1 MLQDTIKENE
11 NVQVNSKEMEALK
24 EHFPQCFDASGN
36 FDIAIFEELVK
47 TKDISIK
54 KEGYALNFLGKS
66 YARYLS
72 NLESETVIV
81 PDENNKDNPSE
92 NIYIVGDN
100 LDALQHLKH
109 SYAGAI
115 KCIYIDPPY
124 NTGSDGFV
132 YNDKFEFS
140 TKDLAEKIGIEED
153 EAERVLNMQGKS
165 THSAWLTFM
174 YPRLEL
180 AYELLSDTGLIFI
193 SIDDNELVNCKALC
207 DNIFGENN
215 YINTISVF
223 SKVSAGASGGGEDK
237 RLKKNIEY
245 LLMYAKN
252 AGSLG
257 AIPSIYKRTLFS
269 DYLKEMKVENKSFKY
284 TNVLYKIGEKSH
296 YTTIK
301 DGSGENIEIY
311 KVSNYEIKTVK
322 QISKEEGIPE
332 REVYIKYYD
341 KIMTTTNAQTS
352 IRDRVWNATDSE
364 NNMYMAVYK
373 PISGKDKG
381 KEKELIFIGKQKV
394 LVIWFKDTAE
404 IIGNE
409 IYKKEKIGTYWDG
422 FSWINVTKEGNVR
435 FDDGKKPIALI
446 QQILKLIA
454 SDEDITIVDFF
465 SGSGTTAHAV
475 MQENIEDAGNRK
487 FIMVQLPERIV
498 PNTKEKKEYLEY
510 LKQENIKPIIS
521 EIGQERIRRAARKIR
536 QDEPEKSKDVD
547 LGFKTYYLKTPEKQT
562 LDKMESFN
570 PEFPMDRDDI
580 LAAFGKDSVLATWEI
595 KDGYGFNTPIK
606 EIDLKGYTAYLVN
619 DGIHGANL
627 YLLDEISEPSIME
640 LVRRLEANELVAD
653 KIIVYGYALSY
664 TASTSLRTNL
674 KTLKNRNPIE
684 VAIRY

>member
-1 MLQDTIKENE
+1 MLQDTIRDNE

-24 EHFPQCFDASGN
+24 ERFPQCFDKNGN
-36 FDIAIFEELVK
+36 FDMAIFEELVK

-72 NLESETVIV
+72 NLDSETVIV
-81 PDENNKDNPSE
+81 PDESNKDNLSE

-140 TKDLAEKIGIEED
+140 AKDLAEKIGIEED
-153 EAERVLNMQGKS
+153 EAERILNMQGKS

-180 AYELLSDTGLIFI
+180 AKELLADDGVIFI
-193 SIDDNELVNCKALC
+193 SIDDNEQANCKLLCDAVFGEGNFLTCITRATGTPTGGGFDGLVNEMDYIFVYSK
-207 DNIFGENN
+207 NIVQAVINGLEMNEDDATIYDQIDENGKR
-215 YINTISVF
+215 YLTRSLRRT
-223 SKVSAGASGGGEDK
+223 GGED
-237 RLKKNIEY
+237 RREDRPTMFYPLI
-245 LLMYAKN
+245 A
-252 AGSLG
+252 
-257 AIPSIYKRTLFS
+257 P
-269 DYLKEMKVENKSFKY
+269 
-284 TNVLYKIGEKSH
+284 
-296 YTTIK
+296 
-301 DGSGENIEIY
+301 DGSEIY
-311 KVSNYEIKTVK
+311 PYGPTGYESRWICAPETAQQLEDNNLIEWK
-322 QISKEEGIPE
+322 QVMRQG
-332 REVYIKYYD
+332 
-341 KIMTTTNAQTS
+341 QL
-352 IRDRVWNATDSE
+352 VWHPYQKFYLDNRTK
-364 NNMYMAVYK
+364 K
-373 PISGKDKG
+373 PGNIWKDIFVNDDISGY
-381 KEKELIFIGKQKV
+381 L
-394 LVIWFKDTAE
+394 
-404 IIGNE
+404 
-409 IYKKEKIGTYWDG
+409 WDD
-422 FSWINVTKEGNVR
+422 IEGNKKATR
-435 FDDGKKPIALI
+435 EIRSLFDDKKVFETAKPVDLI
-446 QQILKLIA
+446 KRIISIGSKDNDLIL
-454 SDEDITIVDFF
+454 DFF
-465 SGSGTTAHAV
+465 GGSSTTAHAILDINV
-475 MQENIEDAGNRK
+475 YKDGKRK
-487 FIMVQLPERIV
+487 YILVQLDEPVKQGSEA
-498 PNTKEKKEYLEY
+498 EKAGYKT
-510 LKQENIKPIIS
+510 ID
-521 EIGQERIRRAARKIR
+521 EIGRERIRRAAAKIR
-536 QDEPEKSKDVD
+536 ADEPEKSKDVD

-580 LAAFGKDSVLATWEI
+580 LTAFGKDTVLSTWAI

-606 EIDLKGYTAYLVN
+606 EIDLKGYTAYFIN

-674 KTLKNRNPIE
+674 KTLKNRNPID
-684 VAIRY
+684 VVIRY

>member
-1 MLQDTIKENE
+1 MLQDTIKYNE

-140 TKDLAEKIGIEED
+140 AKDLAEKIGIEED
-153 EAERVLNMQGKS
+153 EAERVLNLQGKS

-180 AYELLSDTGLIFI
+180 AKELLADDGAIFI
-193 SIDDNELVNCKALC
+193 SIDNNEQANCKKLC
-207 DNIFGENN
+207 DEIFGENN
-215 YINTISVF
+215 FIETIIWNKKTAAKGVPPVNMLVNVHEYILVYKGKGTFKFQGIERDTTGFKNPDNDPRGPWRESNIKSTTKSNDEAFTIIDPNT
-223 SKVSAGASGGGEDK
+223 G
-237 RLKKNIEY
+237 R
-245 LLMYAKN
+245 
-252 AGSLG
+252 
-257 AIPSIYKRTLFS
+257 
-269 DYLKEMKVENKSFKY
+269 KY
-284 TNVLYKIGEKSH
+284 TNTWAFSRESLNRMIAENRIIWKKVLPKQKEFLYEMTNETQAIKSAWGVFDPQS
-296 YTTIK
+296 TTVYLK
-301 DGSGENIEIY
+301 
-311 KVSNYEIKTVK
+311 KL
-322 QISKEEGIPE
+322 IPE
-332 REVYIKYYD
+332 VKFDNPKPLTLMDYLLTVASR
-341 KIMTTTNAQTS
+341 
-352 IRDRVWNATDSE
+352 RDD
-364 NNMYMAVYK
+364 
-373 PISGKDKG
+373 
-381 KEKELIFIGKQKV
+381 LV
-394 LVIWFKDTAE
+394 L
-404 IIGNE
+404 
-409 IYKKEKIGTYWDG
+409 
-422 FSWINVTKEGNVR
+422 
-435 FDDGKKPIALI
+435 
-446 QQILKLIA
+446 
-454 SDEDITIVDFF
+454 DFF
-465 SGSGTTAHAV
+465 SGSGTTAQAV
-475 MQENIEDAGNRK
+475 LQRNINDCGKRK
-487 FIMVQLPERIV
+487 FIMVQIDEPVKSETEEVFQGYDTIDKIGRERI
-498 PNTKEKKEYLEY
+498 KRSCEEMKK
-510 LKQENIKPIIS
+510 QTI
-521 EIGQERIRRAARKIR
+521 
-536 QDEPEKSKDVD
+536 PEGFSVD

-570 PEFPMDRDDI
+570 PEFPIDGDDI
-580 LAAFGKDSVLATWEI
+580 IAAFGKDTVLATWGI

-606 EIDLKGYTAYLVN
+606 EIDLKGYTAYLIN

-640 LVRRLEANELVAD
+640 LVRRLEANELIAD

-674 KTLKNRNPIE
+674 KTLKNRNPID
-684 VAIRY
+684 VVIRY

>member
-36 FDIAIFEELVK
+36 FDMAIFEELVK

-81 PDENNKDNPSE
+81 PDESNKDNPSE

-140 TKDLAEKIGIEED
+140 AKDLAEKIGIEED
-153 EAERVLNMQGKS
+153 EAERILNMQGKS

-180 AYELLSDTGLIFI
+180 AKELLSEDGLIFI
-193 SIDDNELVNCKALC
+193 SIDDNEQANCKLLCDAVFGEGNFLTCITRATGTPTGGGFDGLVNEM
-207 DNIFGENN
+207 DYVFVYSRNIAQAVINGLEMNEEDATIYDQIDENGKR
-215 YINTISVF
+215 YLSRSLRRT
-223 SKVSAGASGGGEDK
+223 GGED
-237 RLKKNIEY
+237 RREDRPTMFYPLI
-245 LLMYAKN
+245 A
-252 AGSLG
+252 
-257 AIPSIYKRTLFS
+257 P
-269 DYLKEMKVENKSFKY
+269 
-284 TNVLYKIGEKSH
+284 
-296 YTTIK
+296 
-301 DGSGENIEIY
+301 DGSEIY
-311 KVSNYEIKTVK
+311 PYGPTGYESRWICAPETAQQLADNNLIEWK
-322 QISKEEGIPE
+322 QVMRQG
-332 REVYIKYYD
+332 
-341 KIMTTTNAQTS
+341 QL
-352 IRDRVWNATDSE
+352 VWQPYQKFYLDNRTKKPGNIWKDSFI
-364 NNMYMAVYK
+364 NDD
-373 PISGKDKG
+373 ISGY
-381 KEKELIFIGKQKV
+381 L
-394 LVIWFKDTAE
+394 
-404 IIGNE
+404 
-409 IYKKEKIGTYWDG
+409 WDD
-422 FSWINVTKEGNVR
+422 IEGNKKATR
-435 FDDGKKPIALI
+435 EIRSLFDDIKVFETAKPVDLI
-446 QQILKLIA
+446 KRIISIGSKNNDLIL
-454 SDEDITIVDFF
+454 DFF
-465 SGSGTTAHAV
+465 GGSSTTAHAILDINV
-475 MQENIEDAGNRK
+475 YKDGKRK
-487 FIMVQLPERIV
+487 YILVQLDEPVKAGSEA
-498 PNTKEKKEYLEY
+498 EKAGYKT
-510 LKQENIKPIIS
+510 ID
-521 EIGQERIRRAARKIR
+521 EIGRERIRRAAAKIR
-536 QDEPEKSKDVD
+536 ADEPEKSKDVD
-547 LGFKTYYLKTPEKQT
+547 LGFKTYYLKTPEKHT

-570 PEFPMDRDDI
+570 PEFPIEGDDI
-580 LAAFGKDSVLATWEI
+580 IAAFGKDTVLATWGI

-606 EIDLKGYTAYLVN
+606 EIDLKRYTAYFIN

-640 LVRRLEANELVAD
+640 LVRKLESNELVAD

-674 KTLKNRNPIE
+674 KTLKNRNPID
-684 VAIRY
+684 VVIRY

>member
-1 MLQDTIKENE
+1 MMQDTIKDNE

-36 FDIAIFEELVK
+36 FDMAIFEELVK

-81 PDENNKDNPSE
+81 PDESNKDNPSE

-140 TKDLAEKIGIEED
+140 AKDLAEKIGIEED

-180 AYELLSDTGLIFI
+180 AKELLSEDSVIFI
-193 SIDDNELVNCKALC
+193 SIDDNEQANCKLLC
-207 DNIFGENN
+207 DAIFGEGNFLGCICRATGTTTGQDANKMGSSLDYCLSYIKTDKFILKGIPLNEEDEQRFNSEDERGKYSTLQLRKTGNADKREDRPNMFYSVEAPDGTPVYPFGPLGYLSRWRVSKSKYEQLVRDN
-215 YINTISVF
+215 YIKWIEKDIGTAFSVDGF
-223 SKVSAGASGGGEDK
+223 TQNRWVPYVKYYLDGREKQVSNLFTDIEGNKKAS
-237 RLKKNIEY
+237 L
-245 LLMYAKN
+245 
-252 AGSLG
+252 
-257 AIPSIYKRTLFS
+257 
-269 DYLKEMKVENKSFKY
+269 
-284 TNVLYKIGEKSH
+284 
-296 YTTIK
+296 TIK
-301 DGSGENIEIY
+301 QLFG
-311 KVSNYEIKTVK
+311 VK
-322 QISKEEGIPE
+322 GLFDTP
-332 REVYIKYYD
+332 
-341 KIMTTTNAQTS
+341 
-352 IRDRVWNATDSE
+352 
-364 NNMYMAVYK
+364 K
-373 PISGKDKG
+373 PIEFIKLLLNISCDKSS
-381 KEKELIFIGKQKV
+381 IV
-394 LVIWFKDTAE
+394 L
-404 IIGNE
+404 
-409 IYKKEKIGTYWDG
+409 
-422 FSWINVTKEGNVR
+422 
-435 FDDGKKPIALI
+435 
-446 QQILKLIA
+446 
-454 SDEDITIVDFF
+454 DFF
-465 SGSGTTAHAV
+465 SGSATTAHAV
-475 MQENIEDAGNRK
+475 MLNNVTDDEKIK
-487 FIMVQLPERIV
+487 YIMVQLNEPVKKGSEA
-498 PNTKEKKEYLEY
+498 EKAGYKT
-510 LKQENIKPIIS
+510 ID
-521 EIGQERIRRAARKIR
+521 EIGRERIRRAAAKIMA
-536 QDEPEKSKDVD
+536 DEPEKSKDVD

-580 LAAFGKDSVLATWEI
+580 LAAFGKDTVLSTWAI

-606 EIDLKGYTAYLVN
+606 EIDLKGYTAYFIN

-640 LVRRLEANELVAD
+640 LVRRLEANELVVD
-653 KIIVYGYALSY
+653 KMIVYGYALSY

-674 KTLKNRNPIE
+674 KTLKNRNPID

>member
-140 TKDLAEKIGIEED
+140 AKDLAEKIGIEED

-180 AYELLSDTGLIFI
+180 AKELLSDDGVIFI
-193 SIDDNELVNCKALC
+193 SIDDNEQANCKLLC
-207 DNIFGENN
+207 DAVFGENN
-215 YINTISVF
+215 CLGIIANINNPKGRSDDKYIAT
-223 SKVSAGASGGGEDK
+223 AH
-237 RLKKNIEY
+237 EY
-245 LLMYAKN
+245 LLVYVKNVYIVGWYGFEPTEIIIKRYNKKDAFGKKYREIDLRKTGENDLREDRPNLFYYFYYAIKT
-252 AGSLG
+252 GDFY
-257 AIPSIYKRTLFS
+257 PDKE
-269 DYLKEMKVENKSFKY
+269 DY
-284 TNVLYKIGEKSH
+284 T
-296 YTTIK
+296 K
-301 DGSGENIEIY
+301 DGYIQ
-311 KVSNYEIKTVK
+311 IKPQREDGKEGNWRWSIDTAKK
-322 QISKEEGIPE
+322 QISDLLPKFMPSRKIWGVMQKDYLDERALVKPVSAWTFKDVNSERGTEEF
-332 REVYIKYYD
+332 VKLKFD
-341 KIMTTTNAQTS
+341 KRIFAKP
-352 IRDRVWNATDSE
+352 
-364 NNMYMAVYK
+364 K
-373 PISGKDKG
+373 PIG
-381 KEKELIFIGKQKV
+381 
-394 LVIWFKDTAE
+394 T
-404 IIGNE
+404 II
-409 IYKKEKIGTYWDG
+409 
-422 FSWINVTKEGNVR
+422 R
-435 FDDGKKPIALI
+435 C
-446 QQILKLIA
+446 LKL
-454 SDEDITIVDFF
+454 STNKNDIILDFF
-465 SGSGTTAHAV
+465 SGSATTAHAV
-475 MQENIEDAGNRK
+475 MLNNVTDDK
-487 FIMVQLPERIV
+487 KMKYIMVQLNEPVKKGSEA
-498 PNTKEKKEYLEY
+498 EKAGYKT
-510 LKQENIKPIIS
+510 ID
-521 EIGQERIRRAARKIR
+521 EIGRERIRRAAAKIR
-536 QDEPEKSKDVD
+536 ADEPEKSKDVD
-547 LGFKTYYLKTPEKQT
+547 LGFNTYYLKTLEKQT

-580 LAAFGKDSVLATWEI
+580 IAAFGKDTVLATWGI

-674 KTLKNRNPIE
+674 KTLKNRNPID
-684 VAIRY
+684 VVIRY

>member
-24 EHFPQCFDASGN
+24 EHFPQCFDANGK
-36 FDIAIFEELVK
+36 FDIAIFEELIK
-47 TKDISIK
+47 TKDVSIK

-140 TKDLAEKIGIEED
+140 AKDLAEKIGIEED
-153 EAERVLNMQGKS
+153 EAERVLNLQGKS

-180 AYELLSDTGLIFI
+180 AKELLADDGAIFI
-193 SIDDNELVNCKALC
+193 SIDNNEQANCKKLC
-207 DNIFGENN
+207 DEIFGENN
-215 YINTISVF
+215 FIETIIWNKKTAAKGVPPVNMLVNVHEYILVYKGKGTFKFQGIERDTTGFKNPDNDPRGPWRESNIKSTTKSNDEAFTIIDPNT
-223 SKVSAGASGGGEDK
+223 G
-237 RLKKNIEY
+237 R
-245 LLMYAKN
+245 
-252 AGSLG
+252 
-257 AIPSIYKRTLFS
+257 
-269 DYLKEMKVENKSFKY
+269 KY
-284 TNVLYKIGEKSH
+284 TNTWAFSRESLNRMIAENRIIWKKVLPKQKEFLYEMTNETQAIKSAWGVFDPQS
-296 YTTIK
+296 TTVYLK
-301 DGSGENIEIY
+301 
-311 KVSNYEIKTVK
+311 KL
-322 QISKEEGIPE
+322 IPE
-332 REVYIKYYD
+332 VKFDNPKPLTLMDYLLTVASR
-341 KIMTTTNAQTS
+341 
-352 IRDRVWNATDSE
+352 RDD
-364 NNMYMAVYK
+364 
-373 PISGKDKG
+373 
-381 KEKELIFIGKQKV
+381 LV
-394 LVIWFKDTAE
+394 L
-404 IIGNE
+404 
-409 IYKKEKIGTYWDG
+409 
-422 FSWINVTKEGNVR
+422 
-435 FDDGKKPIALI
+435 
-446 QQILKLIA
+446 
-454 SDEDITIVDFF
+454 DFF
-465 SGSGTTAHAV
+465 SGSGTTAQAV
-475 MQENIEDAGNRK
+475 LQRNINDCGKRK
-487 FIMVQLPERIV
+487 FIMVQIDEPVKSETEEVFQGYDTIDKIGRERI
-498 PNTKEKKEYLEY
+498 KRSCEEMKK
-510 LKQENIKPIIS
+510 QTI
-521 EIGQERIRRAARKIR
+521 
-536 QDEPEKSKDVD
+536 PEGFSVD

-570 PEFPMDRDDI
+570 PEFPIDGDDI
-580 LAAFGKDSVLATWEI
+580 IAAFGKDTVLATWGI

-606 EIDLKGYTAYLVN
+606 EIDLKGYTAYLIN

-640 LVRRLEANELVAD
+640 LVRKLESNELVAD

-674 KTLKNRNPIE
+674 KTLKNRNPID
-684 VAIRY
+684 VVIRY

>member
-1 MLQDTIKENE
+1 MMQDTIKDNE

-36 FDIAIFEELVK
+36 FDMAIFEELVK

-81 PDENNKDNPSE
+81 PDESNKDNPSE

-140 TKDLAEKIGIEED
+140 AKDLAEKIGIEED

-180 AYELLSDTGLIFI
+180 AKELLSEDGVIFI
-193 SIDDNELVNCKALC
+193 SIDDNEQANCKLLC
-207 DNIFGENN
+207 DAIFGEGNFLGCICRATGTTTGQDANKMGSSLDYCLSYIKTDKFILKGIPLNEEDEQRFNSEDERGKYSTLQLRKTGNADKREDRPNMFYSIEAPDGTPVYPFGPLGYLSRWRVSKSKYEQLVRDN
-215 YINTISVF
+215 YIEWIEKDIGTAFSVDGF
-223 SKVSAGASGGGEDK
+223 TQNRWVPYVKYYLDGREKQVSNLFTDIEGNKKAS
-237 RLKKNIEY
+237 L
-245 LLMYAKN
+245 
-252 AGSLG
+252 
-257 AIPSIYKRTLFS
+257 
-269 DYLKEMKVENKSFKY
+269 
-284 TNVLYKIGEKSH
+284 
-296 YTTIK
+296 TIK
-301 DGSGENIEIY
+301 QLFG
-311 KVSNYEIKTVK
+311 VK
-322 QISKEEGIPE
+322 GLFDTP
-332 REVYIKYYD
+332 
-341 KIMTTTNAQTS
+341 
-352 IRDRVWNATDSE
+352 
-364 NNMYMAVYK
+364 K
-373 PISGKDKG
+373 PIEFIKLLLNISCDKSS
-381 KEKELIFIGKQKV
+381 IV
-394 LVIWFKDTAE
+394 L
-404 IIGNE
+404 
-409 IYKKEKIGTYWDG
+409 
-422 FSWINVTKEGNVR
+422 
-435 FDDGKKPIALI
+435 
-446 QQILKLIA
+446 
-454 SDEDITIVDFF
+454 DFF
-465 SGSGTTAHAV
+465 SGSATTAHAV
-475 MQENIEDAGNRK
+475 MLNNVTDDEKIK
-487 FIMVQLPERIV
+487 YIMVQLNEPVKKGSEA
-498 PNTKEKKEYLEY
+498 EKAGYKT
-510 LKQENIKPIIS
+510 ID
-521 EIGQERIRRAARKIR
+521 EIGRERIRRAAAKIR
-536 QDEPEKSKDVD
+536 ADEPEKSKDVD

-580 LAAFGKDSVLATWEI
+580 IAAFGKDTVLSTWAI

-606 EIDLKGYTAYLVN
+606 EIDLKGYTAYFIN

-640 LVRRLEANELVAD
+640 LVRRLEANELVVD
-653 KIIVYGYALSY
+653 KMIVYGYALSY

-674 KTLKNRNPIE
+674 KTLKNRNPID
-684 VAIRY
+684 VVIRY